1 MDLSLLGFA
10 FTAGLISFFSP
21 CAFPMLPAYISYYL
35 GIGKEDEE
43 NRFIKNR
50 IYIIFKDGIVGGV
63 ICAMG
68 AIVVFILFG
77 IGVSFFGD
85 AVRSL
90 IREQIVLMNPIV
102 GVILVIMGIIMLVQL
117 DLKLP
122 FKVKTAPKT
131 KGYLGLF
138 TYGILYSLV
147 AAGCV
152 APLFVGVIARSFATS
167 SFLEGILVFLS
178 YACGL
183 AILLVIVTLLVAS
196 AREAIVK
203 KMNRLLPYV
212 QKIGSLVLIIVGVW
226 LIYYYF
232 LIE

>member
-1 MDLSLLGFA
+1 MDISLIGFA

-35 GIGKEDEE
+35 GLDKEDEKD
-43 NRFIKNR
+43 IPAKNR
-50 IYIIFKDGIVGGV
+50 IYNIFKDGLVGGV
-63 ICAMG
+63 LCAMG
-68 AIVVFILFG
+68 AITVFTLFG

-90 IREQIVLMNPIV
+90 IREHIVMMNLVV
-102 GVILVIMGIIMLVQL
+102 GAILIIMGIMMLAQL
-117 DLKLP
+117 NLRLP

-138 TYGILYSLV
+138 LYGVLYSLV

-152 APLFVGVIARSFATS
+152 APLFVGVIVRAFATS
-167 SFLEGILVFLS
+167 SFVEGMFVFLS
-178 YACGL
+178 YASGL
-183 AILLVIVTLLVAS
+183 ALLLVVVTLLVAS

-203 KMNRLLPYV
+203 KMNKVLPYI
-212 QKIGSLVLIIVGVW
+212 QKAGSLVLILVGIW
-226 LIYYYF
+226 LIYLYF
-232 LIE
+232 